1 MKRIR
6 FIDILLVAV
15 LIGTFLVMSKK
26 DNNTTEKSIPE
37 VIEKAAFAGGC
48 FWCME
53 WPYESEEGVVD
64 VISGYT
70 GGDKKNP
77 TYEEV
82 STGITGHVEAIEV
95 TYDPSKISYQK
106 LLDIFWR
113 QINPTDPFGQFGDRG
128 SQYKTVIF
136 YHNEEQ
142 KKLAE
147 ESKRALDESG
157 KFDKPIATEI
167 RPASEFYKAEEY
179 HQDYYDKNSVHYNMY
194 KKGSGREDFI
204 KKVWK

>member
-1 MKRIR
+1 
-6 FIDILLVAV
+6 
-15 LIGTFLVMSKK
+15 MSKK
-26 DNNTTEKSIPE
+26 ENITEKNISE
-37 VIEKAAFAGGC
+37 TVEKATFAGGC

-53 WPYESEEGVVD
+53 WPYEAKEGVVD
-64 VISGYT
+64 VIAGYT
-70 GGDKKNP
+70 GGDKENP

-82 STGITGHVEAIEV
+82 SRGTTGHVEAVLV
-95 TYDPSKISYQK
+95 TYDPTKVTYQE

-113 QINPTDPFGQFGDRG
+113 QINPPDPFGQFGDRG

-179 HQDYYDKNSVHYNMY
+179 HQDYFDKNSVHYNMY

>member
-1 MKRIR
+1 
-6 FIDILLVAV
+6 
-15 LIGTFLVMSKK
+15 MSKK
-26 DNNTTEKSIPE
+26 DNNTTEKTIPE
-37 VIEKAAFAGGC
+37 ITEKAAFAGGC

-147 ESKRALDESG
+147 ESKRVLDESG

-167 RPASEFYKAEEY
+167 RPAEEFYKAEEY
-179 HQDYYDKNSVHYNMY
+179 HQDYYSKNAIHYNMY